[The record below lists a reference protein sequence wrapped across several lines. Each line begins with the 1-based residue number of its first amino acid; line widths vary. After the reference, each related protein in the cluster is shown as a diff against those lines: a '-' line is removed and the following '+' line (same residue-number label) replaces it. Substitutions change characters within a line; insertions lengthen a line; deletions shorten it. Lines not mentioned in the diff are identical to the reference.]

1 MINVYL
7 KDGENSIIEID
18 NGVTAEVTGA
28 GSTMML
34 EIRNGADKIV
44 AQFKLDDV
52 YGWSDE
58 STEDF

>member
-18 NGVTAEVTGA
+18 NGVVAEVTGA

-34 EIRNGADKIV
+34 EIRNGAGKIV
-44 AQFKLDDV
+44 AQFKLDDI